1 MSLADEVASIDWYHT
16 LELGPGV
23 VTPGWFDLR
32 HIVDDVGLPRTLEG
46 MRCLDVGT
54 FDGFWAYEM
63 ERRGASDVVAV
74 DVLDPQKWDWPAGSG
89 EVARREIGKRK
100 GSGNGFEIAHAALGS
115 NVVRHELSVYEVSPD
130 ELGTFDF
137 VYVGSLLLHLRDPI
151 GALQAVRSVCT
162 GSAVLVDAIDLALS
176 LLPGGRALASLDGRG
191 RPWWWKPNVAA
202 FVRMAESSGFEVRGA
217 PRRLFLP
224 AGVGQPAHEV
234 SWRSVL
240 HRTLIDDVARARRG
254 DPHCAITV
262 RPASAS

>member
-16 LELGPGV
+16 LELAPGV

-32 HIVDDVGLPRTLEG
+32 PIVDDVGLPRSLEG

-63 ERRGASDVVAV
+63 ERRGASEVVAV

-89 EVARREIGKRK
+89 EAARSEIGKRK

-115 NVVRHELSVYEVSPD
+115 SVVRHERSVYDVSPD

-202 FVRMAESSGFEVRGA
+202 LARMAESSGFELRGA

-224 AGVGQPAHEV
+224 AGAGQPAHEV

-254 DPHCAITV
+254 DPHCTITV
-262 RPASAS
+262 RPI